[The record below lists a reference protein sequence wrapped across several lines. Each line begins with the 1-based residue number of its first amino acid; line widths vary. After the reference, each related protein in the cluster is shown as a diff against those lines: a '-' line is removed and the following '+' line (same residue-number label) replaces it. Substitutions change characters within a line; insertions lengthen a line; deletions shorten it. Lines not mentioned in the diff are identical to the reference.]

1 MKNLLIRGFYYSFD
15 LKIKNYSNQT
25 IETYN
30 YNEQFMQYLK
40 AQYQIENIEDVMIK
54 LYIQKVIRRDE
65 NNV

>member
-1 MKNLLIRGFYYSFD
+1 YSFD